1 MLRENLE
8 RNFGFI
14 LHDVARLLRTTYDRR
29 VRDLGLTRSQWWVL
43 THLFRKDG
51 ITQSELAETLE
62 LEKPSLGRLLDRLET
77 KGWVRRAADPK
88 DRRAKRVFLTDAAQA
103 PMQVMREV
111 AAGVRED
118 ALAGLERRRPGSL
131 CRCAAHHQVQSHGP
145 GERRIQRQ
153 RAIRLLN
160 RGKGRT
166 KKAA

>member
-29 VRDLGLTRSQWWVL
+29 VRDLDLTRSQWWVL

-51 ITQSELAETLE
+51 ITQSELAEILE
-62 LEKPSLGRLLDRLET
+62 LEKPSLGRLLDRLES
-77 KGWVRRAADPK
+77 KGWVRRMEDPK
-88 DRRAKRVFLTDAAQA
+88 DRRAKRVFLTESAQE

-118 ALAGLERRRPGSL
+118 ALSGLSTADQDRFVDVL
-131 CRCAAHHQVQSHGP
+131 LTIKTNLM
-145 GERRIQRQ
+145 GESNG
-153 RAIRLLN
+153 ASKGN
-160 RGKGRT
+160 GKANGTGTGNGQGGR
-166 KKAA
+166 